1 MTTVI
6 GVLHPG
12 EMGAA
17 VGAAARL
24 NGARV
29 VWASANRG
37 EATRARA
44 AAAGLEDLG
53 TVARVVAESELILSV
68 CPPAAAAEVG
78 REVAALGFRG
88 VYVDGNAVAPDTTLT
103 IGDIVSGG
111 GAAFVDGGIIGP
123 PPYRAGT
130 TRLYLSGLG
139 AVDVAAR
146 FTQGPLTAIALDGRI
161 GAASA
166 LKMAYAGWN
175 KGSQALLL
183 AIRALAA
190 REGVDDAL
198 VREWALSMPDLATR
212 TEQAVASNTKKA
224 WRFVGEM
231 HEIAST
237 FASVGLPE
245 GFHEA
250 AAEVFGR
257 MAHWRDVPTAPSL
270 AEVQKALASGTSTSR
285 RGRDYNGRVRQQG
298 GARKP

>member
-6 GVLHPG
+6 GLLHPG

-29 VWASANRG
+29 LWASGGRG

-44 AAAGLEDLG
+44 TAAGLEDVGSVERL
-53 TVARVVAESELILSV
+53 VAESAFILSV
-68 CPPAAAAEVG
+68 CPPAAAVDVG

-88 VYVDGNAVAPDTTLT
+88 VYVDGNAVSPDTTVAV
-103 IGDIVSGG
+103 GDIVSAG
-111 GAAFVDGGIIGP
+111 GARFVDGGIIGP
-123 PPYRAGT
+123 PPHRPGT

-139 AVDVAAR
+139 AADVAAC
-146 FTQGPLTAIALDGRI
+146 FAEGPLTAIALDNRI

-190 REGVDDAL
+190 REGVDEAL
-198 VREWALSMPDLATR
+198 VREWALSMPDLARR
-212 TEQAVASNTKKA
+212 TEQAVAGNAKKA

-231 HEIAST
+231 REIAST
-237 FASVGLPE
+237 FASAGLPE

-250 AAEVFGR
+250 AAEVFER
-257 MAHWRDVPTAPSL
+257 MAHWKDTPTPPSV
-270 AEVQKALASGTSTSR
+270 AEVQKALA
-285 RGRDYNGRVRQQG
+285 D
-298 GARKP
+298 

>member
-1 MTTVI
+1 MTTAL

-24 NGARV
+24 NGARLI
-29 VWASANRG
+29 WASADRG
-37 EATRARA
+37 PATRARA
-44 AAAGLEDLG
+44 QAAGLEDVG
-53 TVARVVAESELILSV
+53 TVPRLVAESALILSI
-68 CPPAAAAEVG
+68 CPPAAAPDVA

-88 VYVDGNAVAPDTTLT
+88 VYVDGNAVSPDTTRA
-103 IGDIVSGG
+103 IGDIVSAG
-111 GAAFVDGGIIGP
+111 GARFVDGGIIGP
-123 PPYRAGT
+123 PPHGPGT
-130 TRLYLSGLG
+130 TRFYVSGSG
-139 AVDVAAR
+139 AADVAAR
-146 FTQGPLTAIALDGRI
+146 FTRGPLTTMALGGPV

-190 REGVDDAL
+190 REGVDEAL
-198 VREWALSMPDLATR
+198 VREWALSMPDLAKR
-212 TEQAVASNTKKA
+212 TEHAVAGNTKKA

-231 HEIAST
+231 HEIAAT

-250 AAEVFGR
+250 AAEVFQR
-257 MAHWRDVPTAPSL
+257 MAHWKDAPTPPSL
-270 AEVQKALASGTSTSR
+270 ADVQKALA
-285 RGRDYNGRVRQQG
+285 
-298 GARKP
+298 P

>member
-6 GVLHPG
+6 GLLHPG

-17 VGAAARL
+17 VGAAARR

-29 VWASANRG
+29 IWASDGRG
-37 EATRARA
+37 DATRRRA
-44 AAAGLEDLG
+44 GAAGLEDVG
-53 TVARVVAESELILSV
+53 TVERLVAESGLILSI
-68 CPPAAAAEVG
+68 CPPAAAVDVG

-88 VYVDGNAVAPDTTLT
+88 VYVDGNAVAPDTTAAV
-103 IGDIVSGG
+103 GDIVSGG
-111 GAAFVDGGIIGP
+111 GAEFVDGGIIGP
-123 PPYRAGT
+123 PPHQPGT

-139 AVDVAAR
+139 AADVAAR
-146 FTQGPLTAIALDGRI
+146 FAQGPLTAIALDNRI

-190 REGVDDAL
+190 REGVDEAL
-198 VREWALSMPDLATR
+198 VREWALSMPELAKR
-212 TEQAVASNTKKA
+212 TEQAVAGNTKKA

-231 HEIAST
+231 REIAST
-237 FASVGLPE
+237 FAAAGLPE

-250 AAEVFGR
+250 AAEVFER
-257 MAHWRDVPTAPSL
+257 MAHWKDAPTPPSL
-270 AEVQKALASGTSTSR
+270 AEVQKALA
-285 RGRDYNGRVRQQG
+285 
-298 GARKP
+298 P

>member
-6 GVLHPG
+6 GLLHPG

-29 VWASANRG
+29 IWASDGRG
-37 EATRARA
+37 DATRRRAGA
-44 AAAGLEDLG
+44 AALEDVG
-53 TVARVVAESELILSV
+53 TVERLVAESSLILSI
-68 CPPAAAAEVG
+68 CPPAAAVDVG

-88 VYVDGNAVAPDTTLT
+88 VYVDANAVAPDTTV
-103 IGDIVSGG
+103 IVADIVGGG
-111 GAAFVDGGIIGP
+111 GAQFVDGGIIGP
-123 PPYRAGT
+123 PPHRPGT

-139 AVDVAAR
+139 AADVAAR
-146 FTQGPLTAIALDGRI
+146 FTQGPLTAIALDNRI

-190 REGVDDAL
+190 REGVDEAL
-198 VREWALSMPDLATR
+198 VREWALSMPDLAKR
-212 TEQAVASNTKKA
+212 TEQAVAGNTKKA

-231 HEIAST
+231 REIAST
-237 FASVGLPE
+237 FAAAGLPE

-250 AAEVFGR
+250 AAEVFER
-257 MAHWRDVPTAPSL
+257 MAHWKDAPTPPSL
-270 AEVQKALASGTSTSR
+270 AEVQKALA
-285 RGRDYNGRVRQQG
+285 
-298 GARKP
+298 P

>member
-1 MTTVI
+1 MTTAI

-29 VWASANRG
+29 IWASAGRR
-37 EATRARA
+37 ETTRARA
-44 AAAGLEDLG
+44 ADAGLEDVG
-53 TVARVVAESELILSV
+53 TLARLVAESALILSI
-68 CPPAAAAEVG
+68 CPPGSAVDVA

-88 VYVDGNAVAPDTTLT
+88 VYVDGNAVAPDTTLAV
-103 IGDIVSGG
+103 GDIVDGG
-111 GAAFVDGGIIGP
+111 GAQFVDGGLIGP
-123 PPYRAGT
+123 PPLRPGT

-139 AVDVAAR
+139 AADVAAR
-146 FTQGPLTAIALDGRI
+146 FTQGPLTAIALDNRI

-190 REGVDDAL
+190 REGVDEAL
-198 VREWALSMPDLATR
+198 VREWALSMPELARR
-212 TEQAVASNTKKA
+212 TEQAVAGNTRKA

-231 HEIAST
+231 QEIAST

-250 AAEVFGR
+250 AAEVFR
-257 MAHWRDVPTAPSL
+257 RLAHWKDVPTPPSL
-270 AEVQKALASGTSTSR
+270 AEVQKALA
-285 RGRDYNGRVRQQG
+285 
-298 GARKP
+298 P

>member
-1 MTTVI
+1 MTMVI

-17 VGAAARL
+17 VGAAARP

-29 VWASANRG
+29 IWASDGRG
-37 EATRARA
+37 DATRGRA
-44 AAAGLEDLG
+44 GAAGLEDVG
-53 TVARVVAESELILSV
+53 TVERLVAESRLILSI
-68 CPPAAAAEVG
+68 CPPAAAVDVG
-78 REVAALGFRG
+78 REVAGLGFRG
-88 VYVDGNAVAPDTTLT
+88 IYVDGNAVAPDTTIA

-111 GAAFVDGGIIGP
+111 GAAFVDGGLIGP
-123 PPYRAGT
+123 PPHRPGT

-139 AVDVAAR
+139 AADVAAR
-146 FTQGPLTAIALDGRI
+146 FTEGPLTAIALDNRI

-190 REGVDDAL
+190 REGVDEAL
-198 VREWALSMPDLATR
+198 VREWALSMPDLAKR
-212 TEQAVASNTKKA
+212 TEQAVAGNAKKA

-245 GFHEA
+245 GFHQA
-250 AAEVFGR
+250 AAEVFER
-257 MAHWRDVPTAPSL
+257 MAHWKDAPTPPSL
-270 AEVQKALASGTSTSR
+270 AEVQKAIA
-285 RGRDYNGRVRQQG
+285 
-298 GARKP
+298 P

>member
-6 GVLHPG
+6 GLLHPG

-29 VWASANRG
+29 VWVSAGRG
-37 EATRARA
+37 DATRARA
-44 AAAGLEDLG
+44 AAAGLEDVGSLE
-53 TVARVVAESELILSV
+53 RLVAESGLILSV
-68 CPPAAAAEVG
+68 CPPAAAADVA
-78 REVAALGFRG
+78 REVAGLGFRG
-88 VYVDGNAVAPDTTLT
+88 AYVDANAVAPDTTLRV
-103 IGDIVSGG
+103 GEIVAGS

-123 PPYRAGT
+123 PPHRPGT

-139 AVDVAAR
+139 AADVAAQ
-146 FTQGPLTAIALDGRI
+146 FTQGPLTAIALDHRI

-190 REGVDDAL
+190 REGVDEAL
-198 VREWALSMPDLATR
+198 VREWALSMPDLAKR
-212 TEQAVASNTKKA
+212 TEQAVAGNTKKA

-231 HEIAST
+231 REIAST

-250 AAEVFGR
+250 AAEIFER
-257 MAHWRDVPTAPSL
+257 MAHWKDTPTPPTL
-270 AEVQKALASGTSTSR
+270 AEVQKALAR
-285 RGRDYNGRVRQQG
+285 
-298 GARKP
+298 

>member
-6 GVLHPG
+6 GLLHPG

-29 VWASANRG
+29 LWASGGRG

-44 AAAGLEDLG
+44 TAAGLEDVGSVERL
-53 TVARVVAESELILSV
+53 VAESAFILSV
-68 CPPAAAAEVG
+68 CPPAAAVDVG

-88 VYVDGNAVAPDTTLT
+88 VYVDGNAVSPDTTVAV
-103 IGDIVSGG
+103 GDIVSAG
-111 GAAFVDGGIIGP
+111 GARFVDGGIIGP
-123 PPYRAGT
+123 PPHRPGT

-139 AVDVAAR
+139 AADVAAY
-146 FTQGPLTAIALDGRI
+146 FAEGPLTAIALDNRI

-190 REGVDDAL
+190 REGVDEAL
-198 VREWALSMPDLATR
+198 VREWALSMPDLARR
-212 TEQAVASNTKKA
+212 TEQAVAGNAKKA

-231 HEIAST
+231 REIAST
-237 FASVGLPE
+237 FASAGLPE

-250 AAEVFGR
+250 AAEVFER
-257 MAHWRDVPTAPSL
+257 MAHWKDTPTPPSV
-270 AEVQKALASGTSTSR
+270 AEVQKALA
-285 RGRDYNGRVRQQG
+285 D
-298 GARKP
+298 

>member
-6 GVLHPG
+6 GLLHPG

-29 VWASANRG
+29 LWASAGRG
-37 EATRARA
+37 EATGARA
-44 AAAGLEDLG
+44 AAAGLEDVVALG
-53 TVARVVAESELILSV
+53 RLVAESSLILSI
-68 CPPAAAAEVG
+68 CPPAAAADVG
-78 REVAALGFRG
+78 REVASLGFRG
-88 VYVDGNAVAPDTTLT
+88 VYVDANAVAPDTTVAV
-103 IGDIVSGG
+103 GDIVSAG
-111 GAAFVDGGIIGP
+111 GAQFVDGGLIGP
-123 PPYRAGT
+123 PPHGPGT

-139 AVDVAAR
+139 AADVAAR
-146 FTQGPLTAIALDGRI
+146 FAQGPLTAIALDHRI

-183 AIRALAA
+183 AIRALA
-190 REGVDDAL
+190 RGEGVDEAL
-198 VREWALSMPDLATR
+198 VREWALSMPDLARR
-212 TEQAVASNTKKA
+212 TEQAVAGNTKKA

-231 HEIAST
+231 REIAST

-250 AAEVFGR
+250 AAEVFER
-257 MAHWRDVPTAPSL
+257 MAHWKDTPTPPSL
-270 AEVQKALASGTSTSR
+270 AEVQKALAR
-285 RGRDYNGRVRQQG
+285 
-298 GARKP
+298 

>member
-6 GVLHPG
+6 GLLHPG

-17 VGAAARL
+17 VGAAAQL

-29 VWASANRG
+29 VWASAGRG

-44 AAAGLEDLG
+44 AAAGLEDVGSVERL
-53 TVARVVAESELILSV
+53 VAESALILSI
-68 CPPAAAAEVG
+68 CPPVAAADVG
-78 REVAALGFRG
+78 REVAGLGFRG
-88 VYVDGNAVAPDTTLT
+88 VYVDANAVAPDTTVAV
-103 IGDIVSGG
+103 GDIVSGG
-111 GAAFVDGGIIGP
+111 GAEFVDGGIIGP
-123 PPYRAGT
+123 PPHRPGT
-130 TRLYLSGLG
+130 TRLYLSGRG
-139 AVDVAAR
+139 AAGVVAR
-146 FTQGPLTAIALDGRI
+146 FAQGPLTAIALDHRI

-190 REGVDDAL
+190 REGVDEAL
-198 VREWALSMPDLATR
+198 MREWALSMPDLAKR
-212 TEQAVASNTKKA
+212 TEQAVAGNTKKA

-231 HEIAST
+231 REIAST

-250 AAEVFGR
+250 AAEVFER
-257 MAHWRDVPTAPSL
+257 MAHWKDTPTPPTL
-270 AEVQKALASGTSTSR
+270 AEVQKALAR
-285 RGRDYNGRVRQQG
+285 
-298 GARKP
+298 

>member
-29 VWASANRG
+29 VWASAGRG
-37 EATRARA
+37 DATRARA
-44 AAAGLEDLG
+44 GSAGLEDVGSVERL
-53 TVARVVAESELILSV
+53 VAESTLILSI
-68 CPPAAAAEVG
+68 CPPAAAVDVG
-78 REVAALGFRG
+78 REVATLGFRG
-88 VYVDGNAVAPDTTLT
+88 TYVDANAVAPDTTMAV
-103 IGDIVSGG
+103 GDIVSGG
-111 GAAFVDGGIIGP
+111 GARFVDGGIIGP
-123 PPYRAGT
+123 PPHRPGT

-139 AVDVAAR
+139 AADVAAR
-146 FTQGPLTAIALDGRI
+146 FTQGPLTAIALGNRI

-190 REGVDDAL
+190 REGVDEAL
-198 VREWALSMPDLATR
+198 VREWALSMPDLAKR
-212 TEQAVASNTKKA
+212 TEQAVAGNTKKA

-231 HEIAST
+231 REIAST
-237 FASVGLPE
+237 FASIGLPE

-250 AAEVFGR
+250 AAEIFER
-257 MAHWRDVPTAPSL
+257 MAHWKEVPTPPSL
-270 AEVQKALASGTSTSR
+270 AEVQKALTA
-285 RGRDYNGRVRQQG
+285 
-298 GARKP
+298 

>member
-6 GVLHPG
+6 GLLHPG

-29 VWASANRG
+29 LWASAGRG

-44 AAAGLEDLG
+44 AAARLEDVGSVERL
-53 TVARVVAESELILSV
+53 VAESSLILSI
-68 CPPAAAAEVG
+68 CPPAAAADVG
-78 REVAALGFRG
+78 REVASLGFRG
-88 VYVDGNAVAPDTTLT
+88 VYVDANAVAPDTTVAV
-103 IGDIVSGG
+103 GDIVSGG
-111 GAAFVDGGIIGP
+111 GAQFVDGGLIGP
-123 PPYRAGT
+123 PPHGPGT

-146 FTQGPLTAIALDGRI
+146 FAQGPLTAIALDHRI

-190 REGVDDAL
+190 REGVDEAL
-198 VREWALSMPDLATR
+198 VREWALSMPDLAKR
-212 TEQAVASNTKKA
+212 TEQAVTGNTKKA

-231 HEIAST
+231 REIAST

-250 AAEVFGR
+250 AAAVFER
-257 MAHWRDVPTAPSL
+257 MAHWKDTPTPPSL
-270 AEVQKALASGTSTSR
+270 AEVQKAL
-285 RGRDYNGRVRQQG
+285 VR
-298 GARKP
+298 

>member
-6 GVLHPG
+6 GLLHPG

-29 VWASANRG
+29 IWASGGRG
-37 EATRARA
+37 DATRRRA
-44 AAAGLEDLG
+44 GAAGLEDVG
-53 TVARVVAESELILSV
+53 TVERLVTESRLILSI
-68 CPPAAAAEVG
+68 CPPAAAVD
-78 REVAALGFRG
+78 VARDVAGLGFRG
-88 VYVDGNAVAPDTTLT
+88 VYVDGNAVAPATTIAL
-103 IGDIVSGG
+103 GDIVTGG
-111 GAAFVDGGIIGP
+111 GALFVDGGIIGP
-123 PPYRAGT
+123 PPLGPGT

-139 AVDVAAR
+139 AADVAAR
-146 FTQGPLTAIALDGRI
+146 FAQGPLTAIALDNRI

-190 REGVDDAL
+190 REGVDEAL
-198 VREWALSMPDLATR
+198 VREWALSQPDLARR
-212 TEQAVASNTKKA
+212 TEQAVAGNTKKA

-231 HEIAST
+231 REIAST
-237 FASVGLPE
+237 FASTGLPE

-250 AAEVFGR
+250 AAEIFER
-257 MAHWRDVPTAPSL
+257 MAHWKDTPTAPSL
-270 AEVQKALASGTSTSR
+270 AEVQKALA
-285 RGRDYNGRVRQQG
+285 
-298 GARKP
+298 P

>member
-17 VGAAARL
+17 VGAAARQ

-29 VWASANRG
+29 IWASDGRG
-37 EATRARA
+37 DATRRRA
-44 AAAGLEDLG
+44 GSAGLEDVG
-53 TVARVVAESELILSV
+53 TVERLVAESRLILSI
-68 CPPAAAAEVG
+68 CPPAAAADVA
-78 REVAALGFRG
+78 REVAALGFHG
-88 VYVDGNAVAPDTTLT
+88 VYVDGNAVAPGTTALVA
-103 IGDIVSGG
+103 DIVSGP
-111 GAAFVDGGIIGP
+111 AQFVDGGIIGP
-123 PPYRAGT
+123 PPHQPGT

-139 AVDVAAR
+139 AADVAAC
-146 FTQGPLTAIALDGRI
+146 FAQGPLTAIALDNRI

-198 VREWALSMPDLATR
+198 VREWALSMPDLAKR
-212 TEQAVASNTKKA
+212 TEQAVAGNTKKA

-231 HEIAST
+231 REIAST
-237 FASVGLPE
+237 FAAVGLPE

-250 AAEVFGR
+250 AAEIFER
-257 MAHWRDVPTAPSL
+257 MVHWKDVPTPPSL
-270 AEVQKALASGTSTSR
+270 AEVQKALSR
-285 RGRDYNGRVRQQG
+285 
-298 GARKP
+298 

>member
-6 GVLHPG
+6 GLLHPG

-29 VWASANRG
+29 IWASDGRG
-37 EATRARA
+37 DATRRRA
-44 AAAGLEDLG
+44 GAAGLEDVA
-53 TVARVVAESELILSV
+53 TVERLVAESRLILSI
-68 CPPAAAAEVG
+68 CPPAAAVDVG

-88 VYVDGNAVAPDTTLT
+88 VYVDGNAVAPDTTEAV
-103 IGDIVSGG
+103 GDIVSGG
-111 GAAFVDGGIIGP
+111 GAQFVDGGIIGP
-123 PPYRAGT
+123 PPHRPGT

-139 AVDVAAR
+139 AADVAAQ
-146 FTQGPLTAIALDGRI
+146 FTQGPLTAIVLDNRI

-166 LKMAYAGWN
+166 LKMAYASWN

-190 REGVDDAL
+190 REGVDEAL
-198 VREWALSMPDLATR
+198 VREWALSMPDLAKR
-212 TEQAVASNTKKA
+212 TEQAVAGNTKKA

-231 HEIAST
+231 REIAST
-237 FASVGLPE
+237 FAAAGLPE

-250 AAEVFGR
+250 AAEVFER
-257 MAHWRDVPTAPSL
+257 MAHWKDASTPPSL
-270 AEVQKALASGTSTSR
+270 AEVQKALA
-285 RGRDYNGRVRQQG
+285 
-298 GARKP
+298 P

>member
-1 MTTVI
+1 MMTIVI

-17 VGAAARL
+17 VGAAARQ

-29 VWASANRG
+29 IWASADRG
-37 EATRARA
+37 PATRARA
-44 AAAGLEDLG
+44 QAAGLEDVG
-53 TVARVVAESELILSV
+53 TVPHLVAESGMILSI
-68 CPPAAAAEVG
+68 CPPAAAPDVA
-78 REVAALGFRG
+78 RNVAALGFRG
-88 VYVDGNAVAPDTTLT
+88 VYVDGNAVSPDTTRA

-111 GAAFVDGGIIGP
+111 GARFVDGGIIGP
-123 PPYRAGT
+123 PPHGPGT
-130 TRLYLSGLG
+130 TRLYVAGEG
-139 AVDVAAR
+139 AAEVAAR
-146 FTQGPLTAIALDGRI
+146 FARGPLTAIALDGPV

-190 REGVDDAL
+190 REGVDEAL
-198 VREWALSMPDLATR
+198 VREWALSMPDLPKR
-212 TEQAVASNTKKA
+212 TEQAVAANTKKA

-231 HEIAST
+231 HEIAAT

-250 AAEVFGR
+250 AAEVFQR
-257 MAHWRDVPTAPSL
+257 LAHWKDAPTPPSL
-270 AEVQKALASGTSTSR
+270 AEVQKALA
-285 RGRDYNGRVRQQG
+285 
-298 GARKP
+298 P

>member
-1 MTTVI
+1 MTMVI

-17 VGAAARL
+17 VGAAAQL

-29 VWASANRG
+29 IWASAGRG
-37 EATRARA
+37 DATRRRA
-44 AAAGLEDLG
+44 GAAGLEDVG
-53 TVARVVAESELILSV
+53 TIERLVTESTLILSI
-68 CPPAAAAEVG
+68 CPPAAAVDVG
-78 REVAALGFRG
+78 REIAGLGFRG
-88 VYVDGNAVAPDTTLT
+88 IYVDGNAVAPDTTIA
-103 IGDIVSGG
+103 IGDILSGG
-111 GAAFVDGGIIGP
+111 GAAFVDGGLIGP
-123 PPYRAGT
+123 PPHRPGT

-139 AVDVAAR
+139 AADVAAR
-146 FTQGPLTAIALDGRI
+146 FTQGPLTAIALDNRI

-190 REGVDDAL
+190 REGVDEAL
-198 VREWALSMPDLATR
+198 VREWALSMPDLARR
-212 TEQAVASNTKKA
+212 TEQAVNGNTKKA

-245 GFHEA
+245 GFHQA
-250 AAEVFGR
+250 AAEVFER
-257 MAHWRDVPTAPSL
+257 MAHWKDAPTPPSL
-270 AEVQKALASGTSTSR
+270 AEVQKALA
-285 RGRDYNGRVRQQG
+285 
-298 GARKP
+298 P

>member
-1 MTTVI
+1 MTTTI

-29 VWASANRG
+29 VWASADRG
-37 EATRARA
+37 AATQARAR
-44 AAAGLEDLG
+44 AAGLEDVG
-53 TVARVVAESELILSV
+53 TVAGLVAATGLILSI
-68 CPPAAAAEVG
+68 CPPAAAPDVA

-88 VYVDGNAVAPDTTLT
+88 VYVDGNAVSPDSTRV
-103 IGDIVSGG
+103 IGDIVTAG
-111 GAAFVDGGIIGP
+111 GARFVDGGIIGP
-123 PPYRAGT
+123 PPHGPGT
-130 TRLYLSGLG
+130 TRFYLSGPG
-139 AVDVAAR
+139 AAGVAAR
-146 FTQGPLTAIALDGRI
+146 FATGPLTAIALDGPV

-190 REGVDDAL
+190 REGVDEAL
-198 VREWALSMPDLATR
+198 VREWALSMPDLPKR
-212 TEQAVASNTKKA
+212 TEQAVAGNTRKA

-237 FASVGLPE
+237 FAAAGLPE

-250 AAEVFGR
+250 AAIIFDR
-257 MAHWRDVPTAPSL
+257 MAHWKDTPTPPSL
-270 AEVQKALASGTSTSR
+270 AEVQKALAR
-285 RGRDYNGRVRQQG
+285 
-298 GARKP
+298 

>member
-29 VWASANRG
+29 IWASAGRG
-37 EATRARA
+37 EATRRRA
-44 AAAGLEDLG
+44 SAAGLEDVG
-53 TVARVVAESELILSV
+53 TVARLVGESTLILSI
-68 CPPAAAAEVG
+68 CPPAAAVDVG

-88 VYVDGNAVAPDTTLT
+88 VYVDGNAVAPATTVAV
-103 IGDIVSGG
+103 GDIVSGG

-123 PPYRAGT
+123 PPHRPGT
-130 TRLYLSGLG
+130 TRLYLSGPG
-139 AVDVAAR
+139 AAEIAAR
-146 FTQGPLTAIALDGRI
+146 FAQGPLTAIALDSRV

-190 REGVDDAL
+190 REGVDEAL
-198 VREWALSMPDLATR
+198 VREWALSMPDLAQR
-212 TEQAVASNTKKA
+212 TEQAVAGNTKKA

-250 AAEVFGR
+250 AADVFER
-257 MAHWRDVPTAPSL
+257 MAHWKDVPTPPSL
-270 AEVQKALASGTSTSR
+270 AEVQKAL
-285 RGRDYNGRVRQQG
+285 VR
-298 GARKP
+298 